1 MTLEQSLPISELLI
15 IQPVYGPTHWPLCNW
30 GSGLRTGRAVV
41 QEEAVSGWSGMEEA
55 SRRPDIVLPGY
66 VQCFCLGRDVY
77 GLGSRIPWRDML
89 YLPNRS

>member
-1 MTLEQSLPISELLI
+1 
-15 IQPVYGPTHWPLCNW
+15 
-30 GSGLRTGRAVV
+30 VV